1 MSRPRAAGEV
11 TGGRGHRRGDRAQM
25 DGLWAALIGADA
37 DGDARRLAAVAWD
50 LYGRPG
56 QARAER
62 DRLRAAVRTRAAR
75 PGPAAVR
82 PAGADARRRL
92 QAAPGAPQEER

>member
-1 MSRPRAAGEV
+1 MSRPRVAADMTAAAGLQ
-11 TGGRGHRRGDRAQM
+11 RDDRAQM

-50 LYGRPG
+50 LYGRLG
-56 QARAER
+56 QASAER

-75 PGPAAVR
+75 PGPAAPR
-82 PAGADARRRL
+82 EQR
-92 QAAPGAPQEER
+92 